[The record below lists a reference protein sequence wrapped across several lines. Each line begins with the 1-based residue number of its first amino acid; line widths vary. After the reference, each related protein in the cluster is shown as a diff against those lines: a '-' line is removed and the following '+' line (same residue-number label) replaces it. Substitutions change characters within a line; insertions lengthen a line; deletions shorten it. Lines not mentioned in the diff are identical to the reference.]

1 MLTHINYS
9 EKVYLM
15 RFFFLI
21 LIIIFSSHSST
32 KADDISEFEI
42 EGITLYDSAL
52 KHYGINE
59 LKRDVINNYTSD
71 KYITSAIWQDL
82 NEYDY
87 LQLSFKSDDTNYIIQ
102 DISGTKNMTYNKC
115 LNKLGQIENEISSLY
130 ESNSNIKNE
139 GKVSYNHPADRSG
152 NSKVTDVAWVFTNG
166 DLIVIQCYNWQ
177 TEYGKKNNFRD
188 SLKIAISNKDIDRWF
203 SYEAYN

>member
-1 MLTHINYS
+1 MVATDNCKKY
-9 EKVYLM
+9 
-15 RFFFLI
+15 F
-21 LIIIFSSHSST
+21 IIIFYSIIILLSFNLRSLSN
-32 KADDISEFEI
+32 ADEISDYEI

-52 KHYGINE
+52 KHYSINE
-59 LKRDVINNYTSD
+59 LKKDVINNYTSD
-71 KYITSAIWQDL
+71 KYSTSAIWQDL
-82 NEYDY
+82 IEYDY
-87 LQLSFKSDDTNYIIQ
+87 LQLSFKSDDTKYIIQ

-130 ESNSNIKNE
+130 ENNSNIKNE
-139 GKVSYNHPADRSG
+139 GKVSYNHPADKSG
-152 NSKVTDVAWVFTNG
+152 NSKVTDVAWVFKNG